1 MKETLLSYMG
11 IAFTVIIISALI
23 FIVGYKML
31 ENESDQYKT
40 HIETNINDAIN

>member
-1 MKETLLSYMG
+1 MKLALTA
-11 IAFTVIIISALI
+11 IVISALI

-40 HIETNINDAIN
+40 HIETNLNDALR